1 MKSFNFMLSF
11 SNSVRNHYTPLQEYH
26 PAMFCDGHHCDL
38 QLEGSFTYLLTP
50 HVTLGYS
57 IQSFTKMEMGF
68 GNTTGFLKT
77 KKIFVE
83 QSKVLSTL

>member
-1 MKSFNFMLSF
+1 MLSF
-11 SNSVRNHYTPLQEYH
+11 SNSVTNHYTPVQE
-26 PAMFCDGHHCDL
+26 AMFFDGHHCDL

-68 GNTTGFLKT
+68 GNTNGFFEDEKN
-77 KKIFVE
+77 FC
-83 QSKVLSTL
+83 